1 MNKIKNLI
9 SSLFLLLKKPSLI
22 NLLLDS
28 EYRWETYL
36 KKQHK
41 NINQLPTVDIRNL
54 IEATSS
60 LNHFTFLGGGSLP
73 TDIILLKS
81 LANQISNCRY
91 FEIGTWRG
99 ESVINVSE
107 TAKECYTLNL
117 SKEEILAEGL
127 SDKYAD
133 LHGILSKGKENI
145 THLFGNTLTY
155 NFGKLNTKFD
165 LIFVDGN
172 HSYEFVK
179 NDTKKVFEHLVHENS
194 IVVWHDYAAHP
205 EKIRYDVLAGIL
217 DGLPKGFQEKLYS
230 VSNSLCAIY
239 YPKGLRNTML
249 EFPINPNKIFEIQTK
264 IKPI

>member
-99 ESVINVSE
+99 ESVINVS
-107 TAKECYTLNL
+107 
-117 SKEEILAEGL
+117 
-127 SDKYAD
+127 
-133 LHGILSKGKENI
+133 
-145 THLFGNTLTY
+145 
-155 NFGKLNTKFD
+155 
-165 LIFVDGN
+165 
-172 HSYEFVK
+172 
-179 NDTKKVFEHLVHENS
+179 
-194 IVVWHDYAAHP
+194 
-205 EKIRYDVLAGIL
+205 
-217 DGLPKGFQEKLYS
+217 
-230 VSNSLCAIY
+230 
-239 YPKGLRNTML
+239 
-249 EFPINPNKIFEIQTK
+249 
-264 IKPI
+264 